1 MVHHEN
7 KELEKYGEPLTYDR
21 AFKGPLH
28 NRSCTDVLCLFIFV
42 IFLGC
47 WGYVAYYAFTFGD
60 LHKLLTPTDQFNRR
74 CGQDSGVIDKPYLFF
89 FNLENCIDPFAP
101 ITGCPTQQVCVEKCP
116 DELFIYE
123 KDAKKL
129 TDAELKK
136 KLICLNEKDYLT
148 PEQSIKNNRCAK
160 WYVKSKPFLN
170 RCVWD
175 FSSDICPIIPSNLL
189 NNNYMYNSRYKR
201 QIDDRYNNTIINK
214 NHSNSYYFNNYDNND
229 NDNDDNII
237 KNLISSQIKTLN
249 FIEEPIEYNTHY
261 KTHQSSSI
269 QNIITTRTTTTTITP
284 IIDDITIS
292 SIQNTT
298 EKLKSSTIFPAGL
311 EVYDQK
317 KNEQQKPVNE
327 PTCPV
332 RRILNDEII
341 MQKVKE
347 TDTYLAKFVGNFVA
361 HFYTGE
367 NPQDFG
373 QKVVEDIVESW
384 PTVLGALIIT
394 MIVSLIFIA
403 LMRWIAAPVLWFS
416 IIGALAAL
424 AFGIYFCVSEY
435 LYWREN
441 PGVIRTAYN
450 IRGQVQTIFEKESTW
465 LYLSIATSVV
475 FLIILL
481 LVIFLRKRIVIAI
494 ALVKEGSKAVG
505 SIISSVFFPILPWCL
520 QILTLGFAIAVGLYL
535 ASIGEPT
542 FRVAGILD
550 NKCLCKGPAVNYK
563 KGGLCNP
570 KDFNMYC
577 SETAGS
583 TSSFNFFRGETSLP
597 CTEAGCYFERIQSP
611 TLVTYFHIY
620 NVIGF
625 FWLEFFISALG
636 EMVLAATFATWY
648 WTFHKSDVPYFT
660 TTKAFCR
667 TVRYHLG
674 TLAFGSLILTICRLI
689 RLVLEYI
696 ETKLKK
702 YDNAFTRAIL
712 CCMKCFFYCLEQFL
726 RFLNRNAYIMCAI
739 HGKNFCSSAKDA
751 FNLLMRNFLRVVTLD
766 KVTDF
771 LFFLSKLLLTIGA
784 GAGTYF
790 YVENYYEGTDKLYY
804 SGVPTAI
811 VVIATYLITSI
822 FFGVYSMAVDTL
834 FLCFLEDCERN
845 DGSEEKPYY
854 MSKQLMK
861 ILGRKNI
868 IPRHQ
873 YR

>member
-1 MVHHEN
+1 MGCSCCESKDRVEN
-7 KELEKYGEPLTYDR
+7 YVTNDFELLPTDDTYGEPLTYDR

-160 WYVKSKPFLN
+160 WYVKSKPFYN
-170 RCVWD
+170 RC
-175 FSSDICPIIPSNLL
+175 IPA
-189 NNNYMYNSRYKR
+189 
-201 QIDDRYNNTIINK
+201 
-214 NHSNSYYFNNYDNND
+214 D
-229 NDNDDNII
+229 NDGLQYII
-237 KNLISSQIKTLN
+237 SQGYLQTTIETLN
-249 FIEEPIEYNTHY
+249 A
-261 KTHQSSSI
+261 
-269 QNIITTRTTTTTITP
+269 II
-284 IIDDITIS
+284 
-292 SIQNTT
+292 
-298 EKLKSSTIFPAGL
+298 EKLHVSIDIEL
-311 EVYDQK
+311 
-317 KNEQQKPVNE
+317 
-327 PTCPV
+327 
-332 RRILNDEII
+332 
-341 MQKVKE
+341 
-347 TDTYLAKFVGNFVA
+347 
-361 HFYTGE
+361 
-367 NPQDFG
+367 FG